1 MQTGGPDNKETKPYF
16 RAFRIPLL
24 TRLGLVR
31 AGTGGG
37 GGTGGDGDLTM
48 LTSSVDSMLQ
58 TK

>member
-1 MQTGGPDNKETKPYF
+1 MHAGGPDNSETKPYF
-16 RAFRIPLL
+16 RAFCIPLL
-24 TRLGLVR
+24 TRLGLAR

-48 LTSSVDSMLQ
+48 LTSSVDSTLQ